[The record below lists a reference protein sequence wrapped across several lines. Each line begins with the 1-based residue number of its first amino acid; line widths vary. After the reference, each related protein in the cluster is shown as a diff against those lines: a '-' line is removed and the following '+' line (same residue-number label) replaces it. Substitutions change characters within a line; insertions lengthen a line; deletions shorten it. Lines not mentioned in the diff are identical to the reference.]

1 MKIIHIGVSGE
12 VESLEIQEG
21 EQVATGMAL
30 AYFRHPSRHNLQM
43 KVIKKTSEH
52 FVRVICSLWYI

>member
-21 EQVATGMAL
+21 EQVVTGMAL
-30 AYFRHPSRHNLQM
+30 AYFRHHSRHYLQM
-43 KVIKKTSEH
+43 KVIKRLQS
-52 FVRVICSLWYI
+52 IL